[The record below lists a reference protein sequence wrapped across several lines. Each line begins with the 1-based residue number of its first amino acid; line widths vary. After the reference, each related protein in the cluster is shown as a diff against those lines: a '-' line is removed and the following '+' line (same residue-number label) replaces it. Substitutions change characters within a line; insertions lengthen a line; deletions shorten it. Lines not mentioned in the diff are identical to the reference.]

1 MKFWEYI
8 LYTHEHKESR
18 KGNMTMSA
26 ISFFSLRLKR
36 KIMVNTQDI
45 TLVHLPNG
53 RPAAR
58 ATAEYE
64 GKTYR
69 LYKILKDS
77 EAEILTQEVKMNVIG
92 TIMNLWNLNRNLPT
106 QGKLVITE
114 GVDVI
119 TTLGKAL
126 KDGKIT
132 AKEKAV
138 IVNEIRQFSTSAIK
152 TLESIAIPEE
162 APKGKKK

>member
-18 KGNMTMSA
+18 KGNMVAA
-26 ISFFSLRLKR
+26 ISFFSLKLKR
-36 KIMVNTQDI
+36 PIMVNTQDI

-77 EAEILTQEVKMNVIG
+77 EAKVLTQEVKMSAIG
-92 TIMNLWNLNRNLPT
+92 TIMALWNLNRGLPAT
-106 QGKLVITE
+106 GKVVIKE
-114 GVDVI
+114 GADVI
-119 TTLGKAL
+119 TTLGKSL
-126 KDGKIT
+126 KDNKIT

-138 IVNEIRQFSTSAIK
+138 IVNEIRQFSNAAVK
-152 TLESIAIPEE
+152 LLESITIPEE

>member
-1 MKFWEYI
+1 M
-8 LYTHEHKESR
+8 
-18 KGNMTMSA
+18 MAA
-26 ISFFSLRLKR
+26 ISFFSLKLKQP
-36 KIMVNTQDI
+36 IMVNTQDI

-138 IVNEIRQFSTSAIK
+138 IVNEIRQFSNAAVK
-152 TLESIAIPEE
+152 LLESITIPEE

>member
-8 LYTHEHKESR
+8 LYTHKHKESR
-18 KGNMTMSA
+18 KGNMMAA
-26 ISFFSLRLKR
+26 ISFFSLKLKQP
-36 KIMVNTQDI
+36 IMVNTQDI

-58 ATAEYE
+58 ATAEHE

-77 EAEILTQEVKMNVIG
+77 EAKVLTQEVNMNVIG
-92 TIMNLWNLNRNLPT
+92 TIMNLWNLNTKLPT
-106 QGKLVITE
+106 QGKLVIKE
-114 GVDVI
+114 GIDVI
-119 TTLGKAL
+119 SALGRSL
-126 KDGKIT
+126 KDNKIT

-138 IVNEIRQFSTSAIK
+138 IVNEIRQFSNAAIK
-152 TLESIAIPEE
+152 TLESITIPEE

>member
-26 ISFFSLRLKR
+26 ISFFSLKI
-36 KIMVNTQDI
+36 KKPIMVNTQDI

-138 IVNEIRQFSTSAIK
+138 IVNEIRQFSNAAIK
-152 TLESIAIPEE
+152 TLESITIPEE

>member
-26 ISFFSLRLKR
+26 ISFFSLKI
-36 KIMVNTQDI
+36 KKPIMVNTQDI

-152 TLESIAIPEE
+152 TLESITIPEE

>member
-18 KGNMTMSA
+18 KGNMMAA
-26 ISFFSLRLKR
+26 ISFFSLKLKR
-36 KIMVNTQDI
+36 PIMVNTQDI

-77 EAEILTQEVKMNVIG
+77 EAKVLTQEVKMNVIG

-106 QGKLVITE
+106 QGKLVIKE

-119 TTLGKAL
+119 TALGRSL
-126 KDGKIT
+126 KDNKIT

-138 IVNEIRQFSTSAIK
+138 IVNEIRQFSNAAIK
-152 TLESIAIPEE
+152 TLESITIPEE

>member
-1 MKFWEYI
+1 M
-8 LYTHEHKESR
+8 
-18 KGNMTMSA
+18 MAA
-26 ISFFSLRLKR
+26 ISFFSLKLKR
-36 KIMVNTQDI
+36 PIMVNTQDI

-77 EAEILTQEVKMNVIG
+77 EAKVLTQEVKMNVIG

-119 TTLGKAL
+119 TTLGKSL
-126 KDGKIT
+126 KDNKIT

-138 IVNEIRQFSTSAIK
+138 IVNEIRQFSNAAVK
-152 TLESIAIPEE
+152 LLESITIPEE